1 KSVTCA
7 IARRTIRPL
16 PRSSVRIAVESPRTR
31 ASLGSVAGV
40 APRRGSRRS
49 RGWRLSSSRSDGAG
63 KALFGPR
70 VTGSAG
76 YTAILQRLPA
86 CGAPRYD
93 RKTEE
98 DSMRATLC
106 VVLSLCACN
115 DKGSDSNG
123 GSDGDDSGSGGTP
136 VDLDADGYSPPDD
149 CDDNDAEIHPDASEV
164 CDGADND
171 CDGTTDV
178 GATDAVE
185 YWADG
190 DGDGYGAGTSELSC
204 SPVDGSVDNG
214 DD

>member
-1 KSVTCA
+1 
-7 IARRTIRPL
+7 
-16 PRSSVRIAVESPRTR
+16 
-31 ASLGSVAGV
+31 
-40 APRRGSRRS
+40 
-49 RGWRLSSSRSDGAG
+49 
-63 KALFGPR
+63 
-70 VTGSAG
+70 
-76 YTAILQRLPA
+76 
-86 CGAPRYD
+86 
-93 RKTEE
+93 
-98 DSMRATLC
+98 MRATLC

-204 SPVDGSVDNG
+204 SPVDGRSARRPGALSNHAVWVPLAGPASASVSLRSLRRRAFSRFKLSSSACRSIRRSRKRYAAAG
-214 DD
+214 ARFPWMPC